1 MKKLLTLL
9 ALFNLANA
17 DLIPPNSKSVRET
30 VILTNAPDFRDV
42 SIFMCHRYVGNGELE
57 CKVLNSY
64 NAQISKG
71 YKFNSGPY
79 LFAIKKS
86 TIAKFG
92 GINKFMQK
100 PLKNALKYLVS
111 KKGLGSTIG
120 TSSTQYVASNSKAK
134 NTTTKY
140 KIVSIKGN
148 SLELVRI
155 K

>member
-1 MKKLLTLL
+1 MKKLLILL
-9 ALFNLANA
+9 ALFTFANA
-17 DLIPPNSKSVRET
+17 DLIPPNSKSIRTT
-30 VILTNAPDFRDV
+30 VILTNTPDFSDV
-42 SIFMCHRYVGNGELE
+42 SIFMCHRYIGNGELE
-57 CKVLNSY
+57 CRVLNSY
-64 NAQISKG
+64 NTEISKG

-100 PLKNALKYLVS
+100 PLKNALKYLVTT
-111 KKGLGSTIG
+111 KGLGSQIG
-120 TSSTQYVASNSKAK
+120 TSQTQYVASNSNAK

-140 KIVSIKGN
+140 KIISIKGN
-148 SLELVRI
+148 SLELVKI

>member
-42 SIFMCHRYVGNGELE
+42 SIFMCHRYVGNAELE
-57 CKVLNSY
+57 CRVLNSY

-86 TIAKFG
+86 TIVKFG

-111 KKGLGSTIG
+111 KKGLSSPIG
-120 TSSTQYVASNSKAK
+120 TSSTRYVSSSSNAK
-134 NTTTKY
+134 NSTSKY
-140 KIVSIKGN
+140 KIVSIKGDN
-148 SLELVRI
+148 LELVKI